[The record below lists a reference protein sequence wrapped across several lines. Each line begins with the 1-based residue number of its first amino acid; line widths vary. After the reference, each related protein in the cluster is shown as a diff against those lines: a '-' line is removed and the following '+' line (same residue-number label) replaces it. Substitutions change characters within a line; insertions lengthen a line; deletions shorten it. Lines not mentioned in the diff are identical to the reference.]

1 VTDGRKHSSSTT
13 EFTPLTAIVRQ
24 LSPDRVW
31 RLLPKSTPNSFLVT
45 KMELE
50 LRNCSGTADREVDL
64 IACVEVA
71 SNLTG
76 VGYPPRSRY
85 TSTCR
90 VYDFVVETILMGS
103 LCLFGFAGNTLSMIC
118 LRHDKSRSATPLLL
132 ISLEISDTL
141 FLSVVLVVRV
151 ISSFQV
157 YAPITHVFLSFL
169 RRTKQSGCPPAS
181 VVCESVL
188 VRIYTRRGELLLST
202 SVRPSVRLSVKRGYC
217 DKTK

>member
-1 VTDGRKHSSSTT
+1 
-13 EFTPLTAIVRQ
+13 
-24 LSPDRVW
+24 
-31 RLLPKSTPNSFLVT
+31 
-45 KMELE
+45 MELE
-50 LRNCSGTADREVDL
+50 LRNCSETADHEVDL
-64 IACVEVA
+64 IACVEMA
-71 SNLTG
+71 SNSTVL

-157 YAPITHVFLSFL
+157 
-169 RRTKQSGCPPAS
+169 
-181 VVCESVL
+181 
-188 VRIYTRRGELLLST
+188 
-202 SVRPSVRLSVKRGYC
+202 
-217 DKTK
+217 